1 MAESFSV
8 TFVDPDKEGAERRA
22 KVEDGKTLLDAA
34 HAAGIAMEATCGAR
48 GRCRS
53 CGVKIVKG
61 EVPPPT
67 IQDTVQLGHDEVR
80 ENFRLACQTKVIE
93 DCVAMALPPRS
104 ESGHQILGSGTSA
117 ADAPG
122 FMIQSGIEKHLL
134 SAKAPASEHNQT
146 ADWEEILA
154 SMPDGIDTRLTLD
167 VMRKIPRALRDKGGA
182 LTATTFNGRVIDLE
196 AGDTTEQLYG
206 MAFDIGTTSIVGS
219 LIDLSSGECLAN
231 VGGVNPQ
238 AVYGGDLM
246 SRIAYAQFDEK
257 KLATLRARALNAIND
272 FVKEACTEAG
282 ISADH
287 IYKMVVVGNT
297 CMHHILLGIDVSYV
311 GLAPYAPTVN
321 EAIVVSATELPL
333 KAAPNAQVCL
343 LPIVAGFVGADTMAC
358 VLATRIYESEEI
370 RALVDI
376 GTNGEVVMGR
386 KGRLMACSAPAG
398 PALEGAQVRHGMRGA
413 MGAIEKVEIGDDVHC
428 SIIGDTPAIGICGS
442 GLIDACAKMVESG
455 IMETSG
461 RFIRKGRENLP
472 EGLQRRFADTP
483 DGIEFA
489 LVEKD
494 QSGKDEPITMTQS
507 DVRQIQLAK
516 SAIFSG
522 IAMLQ
527 KVMGVSDAELEELMM
542 CGGFGNYINVESAVK
557 IRLVPN
563 LPTEKITYAGNAAL
577 MGAQIALLSEIERER
592 ASEVARSIEHVG
604 LATHPDFQDLFVEG
618 MSFLKSG
625 DAAGSQ
631 PAPEK
636 RRRSGGRRAA
646 AGGD

>member
-1 MAESFSV
+1 MADTFRV
-8 TFVDPDKEGAERRA
+8 TFVDPDNDGAERHTTVA
-22 KVEDGKTLLDAA
+22 DGKTLLDAA
-34 HAAGIAMEATCGAR
+34 HAAGISMEATCGAR

-53 CGVKIVKG
+53 CRVKVVSG

-80 ENFRLACQTKVIE
+80 ENFRLACQTKIIE

-104 ESGHQILGSGTSA
+104 ESGHQILSSDVSTVESHGLDIHSGV
-117 ADAPG
+117 
-122 FMIQSGIEKHLL
+122 EKHLL
-134 SAKAPASEHNQT
+134 QASAPASEHNQT
-146 ADWEEILA
+146 SDWEEILA
-154 SMPDGIDTRLTLD
+154 TLPDSVDRQISLD
-167 VMRKIPRALRDKGGA
+167 VMRKIPVALRGKGGA
-182 LTATTFNGRVIDLE
+182 VTATTFNNRVIDLE
-196 AGDTTEQLYG
+196 AGDSTEHLYG

-219 LIDLSSGECLAN
+219 LIDLTSGECLAN

-257 KLATLRARALNAIND
+257 KLATLRARALNALNE
-272 FVKEACTEAG
+272 FVKEACAEVDV
-282 ISADH
+282 SPNH
-287 IYKMVVVGNT
+287 VYKMVVVGNT
-297 CMHHILLGIDVSYV
+297 CMHHVLLGIDVSYV

-321 EAIVVSATELPL
+321 EAIVVSAGELPL
-333 KAAPNAQVCL
+333 KSAPNAQVCL

-376 GTNGEVVMGR
+376 GTNGEVIMGR

-413 MGAIEKVEIGDDVHC
+413 MGAIEKVYIDDDVTC

-442 GLIDACAKMVESG
+442 GLIDACAKLVESG
-455 IMETSG
+455 VMETSG
-461 RFIRKGRENLP
+461 RFLRKGRENLP
-472 EGLQRRFADTP
+472 EALQARFSDTAG
-483 DGIEFA
+483 GIEFA
-489 LVEKD
+489 LVDKEK
-494 QSGKDEPITMTQS
+494 SGKDEAITVTQS
-507 DVRQIQLAK
+507 DIRQIQLAK

-527 KVMGVSDAELEELMM
+527 KVMEVSDADLEELLM
-542 CGGFGNYINVESAVK
+542 CGGFGNYINLESAVK

-563 LPTEKITYAGNAAL
+563 LPVEKITYAGNAAL
-577 MGAQIALLSEIERER
+577 MGAQIALLSEEERNR
-592 ASEVARSIEHVG
+592 ASELARSIEHVG

-618 MSFLKSG
+618 MSFLGSG
-625 DAAGSQ
+625 DAAKTEA
-631 PAPEK
+631 AP

-646 AGGD
+646 AGGA

>member
-1 MAESFSV
+1 MADTFRV
-8 TFVDPDKEGAERRA
+8 TFVDPENDGTERHTN
-22 KVEDGKTLLDAA
+22 VEDGKTLLDAA

-53 CGVKIVKG
+53 CRVKVVSG

-104 ESGHQILGSGTSA
+104 ESGHQILASDVSA
-117 ADAPG
+117 ADAHG
-122 FMIQSGIEKHLL
+122 FVIHSGVEKHLL
-134 SAKAPASEHNQT
+134 NAKAPVSEHNQT
-146 ADWEEILA
+146 ADWEEVLA
-154 SMPDGIDTRLTLD
+154 SLPTTVDRQITLD
-167 VMRKIPRALRDKGGA
+167 VMRKIPSALRDKGGVI
-182 LTATTFNGRVIDLE
+182 TATTFNNRVIDLE
-196 AGDTTEQLYG
+196 AGDSTEHLYG

-219 LIDLSSGECLAN
+219 LIDLTSGECLAN

-282 ISADH
+282 VLPNH
-287 IYKMVVVGNT
+287 VYKMVVVGNT
-297 CMHHILLGIDVSYV
+297 CMHHVLLGIDVSYV

-321 EAIVVSATELPL
+321 EAIVVSAGELPL

-376 GTNGEVVMGR
+376 GTNGEVIMGR
-386 KGRLMACSAPAG
+386 RGRLMACSAPAG

-413 MGAIEKVEIGDDVHC
+413 MGAIEKVEIGDDVC
-428 SIIGDTPAIGICGS
+428 CAVIGDAPAIGICGS
-442 GLIDACAKMVESG
+442 GLIDACAKLVESG

-461 RFIRKGRENLP
+461 RFLRKGRENLP
-472 EGLQRRFADTP
+472 QALQDRFLDVSG
-483 DGIEFA
+483 GIEFA
-489 LVEKD
+489 LVDKD
-494 QSGKDEPITMTQS
+494 KSGKDEAITVTQS
-507 DVRQIQLAK
+507 DIRQIQLAK

-527 KVMGVSDAELEELMM
+527 KVMEVSDDDLHELLM

-563 LPTEKITYAGNAAL
+563 LPVEKITYAGNAAL
-577 MGAQIALLSEIERER
+577 MGAQIALLSEDERNR
-592 ASEVARSIEHVG
+592 ASELARTIEHVG
-604 LATHPDFQDLFVEG
+604 LATHPDFQDIFVDA
-618 MSFLKSG
+618 MSFLG
-625 DAAGSQ
+625 NGEAAETSA
-631 PAPEK
+631 APK
-636 RRRSGGRRAA
+636 RRRAGGRRAA

>member
-8 TFVDPDKEGAERRA
+8 TFVDPSGESAPRRTTIR
-22 KVEDGKTLLDAA
+22 DGKTYLDAA

-53 CGVKIVKG
+53 CRIKIVSG
-61 EVPPPT
+61 EMPPPS
-67 IQDTVQLGHDEVR
+67 IQDTVQLGHDQVR
-80 ENFRLACQTKVIE
+80 ENFRLACQTKVIADSE
-93 DCVAMALPPRS
+93 AMALPPRS
-104 ESGHQILGSGTSA
+104 ESGHQILGAGASA
-117 ADAPG
+117 TDAPG
-122 FMIQSGIEKHLL
+122 FEIASGVEKHLL
-134 SAKAPASEHNQT
+134 NAKAPASEHNQT

-154 SMPDGIDTRLTLD
+154 TLPDTIDHGLTLD
-167 VMRKIPRALRDKGGA
+167 VMRKIPRALRDKGGT

-196 AGDTTEQLYG
+196 AGDSTEHLYG

-219 LIDLSSGECLAN
+219 LIDLTSGECLAN

-257 KLATLRARALNAIND
+257 KLATLRARALNALND
-272 FVKEACTEAG
+272 FIKEACTETG
-282 ISADH
+282 ISPDH

-297 CMHHILLGIDVSYV
+297 CMHHVLLGIDVSYV

-321 EAIVVSATELPL
+321 EAIVVTSSELPL

-358 VLATRIYESEEI
+358 VLATRIYESEEM

-413 MGAIEKVEIGDDVHC
+413 VGAIEKVEIGDDVSC
-428 SIIGDTPAIGICGS
+428 SIIGDAPAIGICGS
-442 GLIDACAKMVESG
+442 GLIDACAKMVQSG

-461 RFIRKGRENLP
+461 RFLRKGREVLP
-472 EGLQRRFADTP
+472 EALQRRFADTA
-483 DGIEFA
+483 DGIEFS
-489 LVEKD
+489 LVEREK
-494 QSGKDEPITMTQS
+494 SGKDEAITITQS

-527 KVMGVSDAELEELMM
+527 KVMEVSDAELEELMM

-577 MGAQIALLSEIERER
+577 MGAQIALLSEPERER
-592 ASEVARSIEHVG
+592 ASVLARSIEHVG

-625 DAAGSQ
+625 AAADDQ
-631 PAPEK
+631 PTPAK